1 MSAQQLAPVA
11 GVDIEAE
18 WTAEQRATGH
28 SRPLALDPQ
37 ADPFGTQLP
46 VNLPRSANGHTP
58 ALPRTSSVS
67 AGTNLKVVHP
77 ASDEAP
83 AATPASAGLRVDA
96 VGKRY
101 GERSVLSD
109 FSLTI
114 PRGGF
119 AAIVGRSGC
128 GKSTLLRLIAGLE
141 SPDAGRI
148 TLDGHALG
156 DAAGQVSTRIMF
168 QDARLLPWR
177 TVLENV
183 AIGLPKSS
191 HAQALDVLGEVG
203 LAERAND
210 WPSRLSGGQRQRV
223 ALARALVHQPDL
235 LLLDEP
241 LGALDALTRIEMHA
255 LIERLWRT
263 HGFTALLVTHDV
275 QEAVALADRVV
286 LIEQGQLGL
295 DQPVSLARPRARG
308 SVAFAEL
315 ESQVLARVLQTEAA
329 PAAQV
334 AAPEPLWPAATVRWA
349 V

>member
-11 GVDIEAE
+11 GADIEAE

-28 SRPLALDPQ
+28 AHRLSL
-37 ADPFGTQLP
+37 DPFGTRLP
-46 VNLPRSANGHTP
+46 LGANVAAQRG
-58 ALPRTSSVS
+58 AV
-67 AGTNLKVVHP
+67 GTNLKVVHP
-77 ASDEAP
+77 ASDAQV
-83 AATPASAGLRVDA
+83 SGGLRVDA

-101 GERSVLSD
+101 GARSVLSD

-141 SPDAGRI
+141 TPDAGRI

-156 DAAGQVSTRIMF
+156 DASGKVATRIMF

-191 HAQALDVLGEVG
+191 HAKALDVLREVG
-203 LAERAND
+203 LAERADD
-210 WPSRLSGGQRQRV
+210 WPSQLSGGQRQRV

-255 LIERLWRT
+255 LIERLWRA

-286 LIEQGQLGL
+286 LIEEGQLGL
-295 DQPVSLARPRARG
+295 DQSVSLARPRARG
-308 SVAFAEL
+308 SVEFAGL
-315 ESQVLARVLQTEAA
+315 EAQVLARVLQTEVA
-329 PAAQV
+329 PSSHV
-334 AAPEPLWPAATVRWA
+334 PVSEPLWPAAAVRWA
-349 V
+349 I

>member
-1 MSAQQLAPVA
+1 MSGQLLAPVA
-11 GVDIEAE
+11 GADIEAE
-18 WTAEQRATGH
+18 WRAGRPDLHAPAELHANASGTQTATG
-28 SRPLALDPQ
+28 A
-37 ADPFGTQLP
+37 ADGTMR
-46 VNLPRSANGHTP
+46 NATN
-58 ALPRTSSVS
+58 S
-67 AGTNLKVVHP
+67 AGTNLKVVRTGSHLRVESV
-77 ASDEAP
+77 AAP
-83 AATPASAGLRVDA
+83 AGRAGLHIDGI
-96 VGKRY
+96 GKRY
-101 GERSVLSD
+101 GARSVLSD
-109 FSLTI
+109 FSLAL

-141 SPDAGRI
+141 APDAGTV

-156 DAAGQVSTRIMF
+156 TTTTAVSTRIMF

-183 AIGLPKSS
+183 AIGLPPS
-191 HAQALDVLGEVG
+191 ARADALEVLREVG
-203 LAERAND
+203 LAERADD

-223 ALARALVHQPDL
+223 ALARALVHRPNL

-255 LIERLWRT
+255 LIERLWRA

-295 DQPVSLARPRARG
+295 DQAVSLPRPRMRG
-308 SVAFAEL
+308 SAEFAGL
-315 ESQVLARVLQTEAA
+315 EAQVLARVLRTEPK
-329 PAAQV
+329 PASQACP
-334 AAPEPLWPAATVRWA
+334 PEPLWPAATVRWA